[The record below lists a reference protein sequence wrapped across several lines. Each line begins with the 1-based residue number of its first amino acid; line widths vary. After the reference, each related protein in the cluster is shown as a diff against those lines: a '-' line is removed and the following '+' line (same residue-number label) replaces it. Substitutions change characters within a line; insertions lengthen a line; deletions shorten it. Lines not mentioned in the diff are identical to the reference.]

1 MSIVWC
7 FLMILGLLSAII
19 ERKPE
24 RLLQA
29 ISEGGKD
36 TIEYLFTLLGIMAF
50 WSGIYNVVEKTGVI
64 SSLSQKIARPVFGRL
79 FRKRLRKAEEEA
91 VFASIV
97 ANLLGLGNAATV
109 WGLKAMQELK
119 KDSIKEG
126 YLPSNIAT
134 FLILLCSGLTIFPT
148 SIINLR
154 AAYGSENAAVIWFP
168 ALIISSI
175 CTVVALILDRIWG
188 EK

>member
-79 FRKRLRKAEEEA
+79 FRKRLRKNEEEA

-97 ANLLGLGNAATV
+97 ANQYSYFFNFI
-109 WGLKAMQELK
+109 M
-119 KDSIKEG
+119 
-126 YLPSNIAT
+126 
-134 FLILLCSGLTIFPT
+134 
-148 SIINLR
+148 
-154 AAYGSENAAVIWFP
+154 
-168 ALIISSI
+168 
-175 CTVVALILDRIWG
+175 
-188 EK
+188 